1 MTKLFNIEINLRFVL
16 FLTVVSCYLL
26 PSEVFAQG
34 EHNAIQFSGIVVE
47 GDSSFGV
54 PGAHV
59 YIKQAGKGTVTNHA
73 GFFTMPTQVGDTV
86 VVSAVGFAKQ
96 EIIIPK
102 RDDLGFTVLIEMR
115 EDVTELPI
123 LEVFPYPTKEIFEEA
138 FLALG
143 EQKDQR
149 IENMEK
155 NLSQD
160 KLTMMSNALPMGAS
174 GNYKYYMNYRAD
186 QIATQYFMETANPL
200 LNPFAWADLI
210 KSIKKGDFK
219 RKD

>member
-1 MTKLFNIEINLRFVL
+1 MTQFFEKINIKALL
-16 FLTVVSCYLL
+16 FLGIVAFFIQ
-26 PSEVFAQG
+26 PSDIIAQG
-34 EHNAIQFSGIVVE
+34 EQNTIQFSGIVVE
-47 GDSSFGV
+47 GDSSYGV

-59 YIKQAGKGTVTNHA
+59 YIKQAGRGTVTNHA

-86 VVSAVGFAKQ
+86 VVSSVGFAKQ
-96 EIIIPK
+96 EIVIPR

-115 EDVTELPI
+115 EEVTELPL

-155 NLSQD
+155 NLSQE

-200 LNPFAWADLI
+200 LNPFAWSDLI
-210 KSIKKGDFK
+210 KSIKRGDFK
-219 RKD
+219 KKD

>member
-1 MTKLFNIEINLRFVL
+1 MTELYSTPKYYK
-16 FLTVVSCYLL
+16 YLL
-26 PSEVFAQG
+26 IFSIFALFTSLEVKAQG
-34 EHNAIQFSGIVVE
+34 EQNSIQFSGIVVE
-47 GDSSFGV
+47 GDSSYGV

-86 VVSAVGFAKQ
+86 VVSSVGFAKQ
-96 EIIIPK
+96 EIVIPK

-115 EDVTELPI
+115 EDVTELPL

-155 NLSQD
+155 NLSQE
-160 KLTMMSNALPMGAS
+160 KLTMMSNALPMGAT

-200 LNPFAWADLI
+200 LNPFAWGDLI
-210 KSIKKGDFK
+210 KSIKRGDFK
-219 RKD
+219 KKD

>member
-1 MTKLFNIEINLRFVL
+1 MIQFFGKILNIKAIL
-16 FLTVVSCYLL
+16 FLGIVAFFLQPNDIL
-26 PSEVFAQG
+26 AQG
-34 EHNAIQFSGIVVE
+34 EQNTIQFSGIVVE
-47 GDSSFGV
+47 GDSSYGV

-59 YIKQAGKGTVTNHA
+59 YIKQAGRGTVTNHA
-73 GFFTMPTQVGDTV
+73 GFFTMPTQVGDTI
-86 VVSAVGFAKQ
+86 VVSSVGFAKQ
-96 EIIIPK
+96 EIVIPK

-115 EDVTELPI
+115 EEVTELPL

-149 IENMEK
+149 VENMEK
-155 NLSQD
+155 NLSQE

-200 LNPFAWADLI
+200 LNPFAWGDLI
-210 KSIKKGDFK
+210 KSIKRGDFK

>member
-1 MTKLFNIEINLRFVL
+1 MSIDVK
-16 FLTVVSCYLL
+16 
-26 PSEVFAQG
+26 AQG
-34 EHNAIQFSGIVVE
+34 EQNSIQFSGIVVE
-47 GDSSFGV
+47 GDSSYGV

-86 VVSAVGFAKQ
+86 VVSSVGFAKQ
-96 EIIIPK
+96 EIVIPK

-115 EDVTELPI
+115 EDVTELPL

-155 NLSQD
+155 NLSQE
-160 KLTMMSNALPMGAS
+160 KLTMMSNALPMGAT

-200 LNPFAWADLI
+200 LNPFAWRDLI
-210 KSIKKGDFK
+210 RSIKKGDFK
-219 RKD
+219 SKD

>member
-1 MTKLFNIEINLRFVL
+1 MIHFFEKILNIRAIL
-16 FLTVVSCYLL
+16 FLGIVAFFIQ
-26 PSEVFAQG
+26 PNEIFAQG
-34 EHNAIQFSGIVVE
+34 EQNTIQFSGIVVE
-47 GDSSFGV
+47 GDSSYGV

-59 YIKQAGKGTVTNHA
+59 YIKQAGRGTVTNHA
-73 GFFTMPTQVGDTV
+73 GFFTMPTQVGDTI
-86 VVSAVGFAKQ
+86 VVSSVGFAKQ
-96 EIIIPK
+96 EIVIPK

-115 EDVTELPI
+115 EEVTELPL

-149 IENMEK
+149 VENMEK
-155 NLSQD
+155 NLSQE

-200 LNPFAWADLI
+200 LNPFAWGDLI
-210 KSIKKGDFK
+210 KSIKRGDFK